1 MAIKELLK
9 EELGNSLRMERDYRR
24 ALGKLPR
31 GSVVKKIIRGRP
43 YYYLAY
49 REKSRVRFLYKGR
62 KMEEREL
69 AKYRD
74 AKRFRVQYRK
84 LLSDVR
90 KQIIFLRKVL
100 RAKQVA

>member
-9 EELGNSLRMERDYRR
+9 EELANSLRMERDYRR
-24 ALGKLPR
+24 ALAKLPR
-31 GSVVKKIIRGRP
+31 GCLVKQIIRGRA

-49 REKSRVRFLYKGR
+49 REKNRVRFLYKGR
-62 KMEEREL
+62 KMEEREM

-84 LLSDVR
+84 LLSNVR
-90 KQIIFLRKVL
+90 KQIIFIRKSL
-100 RAKQVA
+100 RAKQAV

>member
-24 ALGKLPR
+24 ALAKLPR
-31 GSVVKKIIRGRP
+31 GSVVKKIIRGRA

-62 KMEEREL
+62 KMEEREI

-74 AKRFRVQYRK
+74 AKRFRAQYRK
-84 LLSDVR
+84 LLSNVR
-90 KQIIFLRKVL
+90 KQIIFLKKAL
-100 RAKQVA
+100 RAKQAV

>member
-9 EELGNSLRMERDYRR
+9 EELSNSLRMERDYRR
-24 ALGKLPR
+24 ALAKLPR
-31 GSVVKKIIRGRP
+31 GSVVKKIIRGRA

-62 KMEEREL
+62 KMEEREI

-74 AKRFRVQYRK
+74 AKRFRAQYRK
-84 LLSDVR
+84 HLSSLR
-90 KQIIFLRKVL
+90 KQIKFLRKAI
-100 RAKQVA
+100 RAKQAV

>member
-74 AKRFRVQYRK
+74 AKRFRAQYRK

>member
-100 RAKQVA
+100 RAKQAV

>member
-100 RAKQVA
+100 RAKQAI